1 MLFWRARLT
10 IGQGVHVTSCR
21 SDVEYKVL
29 ASRLLALGRQDASM
43 RAVVGLVVL
52 GLVGGVVPTGLSGFA
67 HAGQVLAGT
76 VGALL
81 SLAVC
86 CVVGAVFRA

>member
-1 MLFWRARLT
+1 
-10 IGQGVHVTSCR
+10 
-21 SDVEYKVL
+21 
-29 ASRLLALGRQDASM
+29 M
-43 RAVVGLVVL
+43 RAVVSLVVL
-52 GLVGGVVPTGLSGFA
+52 GLVGGVVPTGLAGFA

-86 CVVGAVFRA
+86 CVVGAVSCRHRA